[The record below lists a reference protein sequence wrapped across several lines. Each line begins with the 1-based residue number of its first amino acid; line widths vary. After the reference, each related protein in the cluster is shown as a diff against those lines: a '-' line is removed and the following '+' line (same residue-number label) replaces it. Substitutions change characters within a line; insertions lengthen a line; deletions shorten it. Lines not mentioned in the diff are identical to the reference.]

1 MIYEANIYSDNNFGS
16 KIDIFKS
23 TKVKVEKRSR
33 VIKAPVENGLQS
45 FDNKV
50 IDPIV
55 IRVTGVID
63 CTDPNSDNALNVIDK
78 MFFNRDFEFYS
89 VSSKD
94 GSYDNLILQDAPR
107 DEDSDRPDWAVFEL
121 VFVEAMLIQG
131 GGIKSANGENGAVSN
146 GGFIAARRI

>member
-33 VIKAPVENGLQS
+33 VIKAPVENGQQS

-50 IDPIV
+50 IDPII

-63 CTDPNSDNALNVIDK
+63 CTDPNSDNALDVIDK
-78 MFFNRDFEFYS
+78 MFFSRDFEFYS
-89 VSSKD
+89 VSSRMGRMTISSFKMRRTTRIRIVLT
-94 GSYDNLILQDAPR
+94 GLSLNLCLLKR
-107 DEDSDRPDWAVFEL
+107 C
-121 VFVEAMLIQG
+121 
-131 GGIKSANGENGAVSN
+131 
-146 GGFIAARRI
+146 